1 VNMMSVSPLFWLL
14 DIEAYGY
21 DIGVLKDSDV
31 SGKVLILSQ
40 QLWSIIRED
49 KVYSVLIGP
58 GYFKGVAESGNRRV
72 EAREYLSM
80 LMFDPTELRQYEPLP
95 LVDIIKPEVIDPM
108 GSSKVEEIMTII
120 SNLVVEKG
128 NVLAGDRVAKV
139 MGDGGVPTVAHY
151 TDALKRIRVSH
162 ISGVQR
168 ARFILGGT
176 NRPLYLPFVEWFNSR
191 RFNNFF
197 KPRIMALPFRQFTD
211 PSNIE
216 VMEEWMI
223 VEKAGMGST
232 GIDGFRAEYESVLDN
247 LHKHSDAYIFD
258 L

>member
-1 VNMMSVSPLFWLL
+1 MAMMSMSPLFWLL
-14 DIEAYGY
+14 DVEAYNY
-21 DIGVLKDSDV
+21 NIGVLKDSDIT
-31 SGKVLILSQ
+31 GKVLILSQ

-49 KVYSVLIGP
+49 KVYSALIGP
-58 GYFKGVAESGNRRV
+58 GYFKGLAESENRRV
-72 EAREYLSM
+72 ELSEHISV

-95 LVDIIKPEVIDPM
+95 LVDIIRPEVIDPM

-151 TDALKRIRVSH
+151 TDALKRISISH
-162 ISGVQR
+162 ISGIQR

-176 NRPLYLPFVEWFNSR
+176 NRPLYLPFIEWFNSR
-191 RFNNFF
+191 RFNNFSR
-197 KPRIMALPFRQFTD
+197 PRIMALPFRQFTD

-216 VMEEWMI
+216 VMADWVI

-232 GIDGFRAEYESVLDN
+232 GMEGFRDEYESVLNN